1 MTKHCVAH
9 QSTTHQSTDS
19 CVCTVCLIIASNYY
33 KAVDYVKTMIHDEY
47 RVKFDKYFNLFSTF
61 NRKVKADWI
70 LAYLRTADYE
80 NSYHSEEL
88 DNYIAELLDF
98 HNMKV
103 LYLKETDENLVTID
117 GKRYFGHMHE
127 R

>member
-9 QSTTHQSTDS
+9 QSTTHQSTNS

-33 KAVDYVKTMIHDEY
+33 KAVDCVKMMIHDEY
-47 RVKFDKYFNLFSTF
+47 HVQFAKYFNLFSNY
-61 NRKVKADWI
+61 NRKVKADW
-70 LAYLRTADYE
+70 LMAYLCTGDYADM
-80 NSYHSEEL
+80 YHSDVL

-103 LYLKETDENLVTID
+103 LYLKDADENIVTID
-117 GKRYFGHMHE
+117 GKRYFGHMQE